1 MPNIIVRDLHF
12 SHADSSRAVFSGISF
27 TLSTAW
33 RCALVGR
40 NGRGKSTLL
49 RLLNQQLIP
58 QAAEFEVPLPTL
70 LFPGLYPGQP
80 SASEFQSGMSSH
92 AAARAIAGPYRE
104 IEQAI
109 DRLSQRTDP
118 NHSSTIEALNQQIEN
133 FEALEGYTIDSAI
146 DRELAALGVDGNRRY
161 ERLSGGEQ
169 TRVLLAGLF
178 ARKNVY
184 RLVDEPTNHLDRT
197 GRRLVSDYL
206 AQQSGYLLVSHDRYF
221 VDQCCDHV
229 LGLRAYDTRLVKGSY
244 SDYRTETDRDN
255 ARDSRTN
262 AGLKKELRRLE
273 QAAVSRR
280 DGAHA
285 REREKGAHAD
295 NGYIGH
301 KAAKQMRRALN
312 IERRADTALA
322 EKRALFDQFQ
332 NLDKARQL
340 KLSQAARKTGTPLC
354 QANNLSIGYDGSVIA
369 QNLEL
374 ELKVGDRLAITGAN
388 GSGKTCLLRTLLGD
402 VPVMGGTI
410 RWAPG
415 TRKQPAR
422 QQPGAPFPLPADWS
436 LFLQILGVLGVDGDL
451 INRRRRRLFAPNPGG
466 AMASEP
472 IMQNTDSV
480 LSQGQL
486 KKIEL
491 AYSFVEAVDV
501 LIWDEPLNFM
511 DIQTREQ
518 LLELVLSA
526 QPTVVFVEHDAYFV
540 SKVAT
545 QRLALSSA

>member
-1 MPNIIVRDLHF
+1 VPNIIVRDLHF
-12 SHADSSRAVFSGISF
+12 SHTDSSRAVFRGISF
-27 TLSTAW
+27 TLSTVW

-40 NGRGKSTLL
+40 NGRGKTTLL

-80 SASEFQSGMSSH
+80 SAGEPQSGISSH
-92 AAARAIAGPYRE
+92 EAARAIAGPYRE

-118 NHSSTIEALNQQIEN
+118 NRPSTIEALNHQIEN

-146 DRELAALGVDGNRRY
+146 DRELDALGIDGKRRY
-161 ERLSGGEQ
+161 EQLSGGEQ
-169 TRVLLAGLF
+169 TRVMLAGLF
-178 ARKNVY
+178 ARKDIY
-184 RLVDEPTNHLDRT
+184 RLVDEPTNHLDRA

-206 AQQSGYLLVSHDRYF
+206 AQQSGYLLVSHDRHF
-221 VDQCCDHV
+221 VDECCDHV
-229 LGLRAYDTRLVKGSY
+229 LGLRAQDTHLIKGSY
-244 SDYRTETDRDN
+244 SDYHTEADRDN
-255 ARDSRTN
+255 AREQRTN

-273 QAAVSRR
+273 QAAVARR

-312 IERRADTALA
+312 IEQRADAALA
-322 EKRALFDQFQ
+322 EKRALLQ
-332 NLDKARQL
+332 NLDKTRQL
-340 KLSQAARKTGTPLC
+340 KLNQAARKSGTPLC
-354 QANNLSIGYDGSVIA
+354 QVNNLSIGYNGSTIA
-369 QNLEL
+369 ANLEL

-388 GSGKTCLLRTLLGD
+388 GCGKTCLLRTLLGE
-402 VPVMGGTI
+402 VPAMGGTV

-415 TRKQPAR
+415 TRKQQAR
-422 QQPGAPFPLPADWS
+422 QQPGGPFPAPTNWS

-451 INRRRRRLFAPNPGG
+451 INRRRKRLFAPTPSTDST
-466 AMASEP
+466 SEP
-472 IMQNTDSV
+472 TTETADSV

-491 AYSFVEAVDV
+491 AYSFVEPVDV
-501 LIWDEPLNFM
+501 LIWDEPLNYM

-540 SKVAT
+540 SKTAT
-545 QRLALSSA
+545 QELALSST